1 MLYEWRNKKYN
12 REYWRQIEENWR
24 QWKKNLF
31 SRYNRNLFLKKIEE
45 EQKEY
50 KRKKIEEWNKKEDEK
65 DQQRLE
71 ENMKYLKELGNEN
84 QDMGNLKNPYNE
96 L

>member
-1 MLYEWRNKKYN
+1 MLYGWGNKKYDS
-12 REYWRQIEENWR
+12 EYWRQMENWR
-24 QWKKNLF
+24 WWKKNPF
-31 SRYNRNLFLKKIEE
+31 SRYNRNLFLKKMEE

-50 KRKKIEEWNKKEDEK
+50 KEGKIEEWNEKENKK

-71 ENMKYLKELGNEN
+71 EDRKYLEELGDEN
-84 QDMGNLKNPYNE
+84 QNMGNLRDPYDE